1 MPKFSPKDI
10 DGRCVRIM
18 AAIDEFASQKVKRS
32 GFQAIGV
39 QLSRSRKDKREYRSR
54 LRSAVE
60 RFEVCI
66 VLNLRSLSRGH

>member
-32 GFQAIGV
+32 GF
-39 QLSRSRKDKREYRSR
+39 KRLVSSSADLAKINEYRSR